1 MKKIGFVLG
10 LGLATLLSGA
20 ASAAD
25 SGPYVSGAAGL
36 HFAEGTAFDIE
47 QPTLPTTVGA
57 VKFETGYN
65 LVAALGYRFENMR
78 AELEVGY
85 RTAGADTVDGN
96 QSAISGSVNVL
107 FNVGIAQG
115 IYPYI
120 GGGVG
125 IANNRW
131 DSVQSGF
138 GPIYHDESAKFQY
151 QAIVGAEMDVGP
163 RTTLFVDYRYIGS
176 TDNSYR
182 AGPAATAV
190 GADAMSHNVMV
201 GVRYNFMN

>member
-10 LGLATLLSGA
+10 LGFAALASSAT
-20 ASAAD
+20 SAAEL
-25 SGPYVSGAAGL
+25 GPYVSGAAGL
-36 HFAEGTAFDIE
+36 HFAESTAFKIE
-47 QPTLPTTVGA
+47 RPGLATIGSA

-65 LVAALGYRFENMR
+65 LVAALGYRFDNMR
-78 AELEVGY
+78 TELEVGY
-85 RTAGADTVDGN
+85 RKAGADTVDGS
-96 QSAISGSVNVL
+96 QGAISGSVNVL
-107 FNVGIAQG
+107 FDVGIAEG

-138 GPIYHDESAKFQY
+138 GPTFHDESAKFQW

-163 RTTLFVDYRYIGS
+163 RTALFIDYRYIGS
-176 TDNSYR
+176 TDNSYS